1 VLANDSIIAL
11 ETHEMFGREVR
22 AAIAKIGVAMPKNIP
37 PFESLKKLNE
47 HGVEY
52 WSARD
57 LQPCLGYSEWRKFEN
72 TIKKAI
78 TSCKQSSNDPNK
90 HFVGADKMI
99 SK

>member
-1 VLANDSIIAL
+1 MDNHQQDFSL
-11 ETHEMFGREVR
+11 
-22 AAIAKIGVAMPKNIP
+22 IP
-37 PFESLKKLNE
+37 SQPSFESLKKFNA

-78 TSCKQSSNDPNK
+78 TSCKQSGNDPDK
-90 HFVGADKMI
+90 HSSRRAD
-99 SK
+99 